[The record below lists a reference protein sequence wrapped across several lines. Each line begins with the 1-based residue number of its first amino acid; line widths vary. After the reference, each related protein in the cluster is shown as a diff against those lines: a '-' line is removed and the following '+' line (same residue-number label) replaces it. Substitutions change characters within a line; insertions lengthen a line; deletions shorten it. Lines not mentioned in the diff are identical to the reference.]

1 MADICPFCGLYP
13 YEDVNIGIGMQH
25 IAVNCCEYGDLL
37 IAQGVPFEEVRSKFA
52 AEHPGYARILQEPYR
67 FDKAIEIVAN
77 LLEMLMGETNSLCGS
92 NEDERGTS

>member
-52 AEHPGYARILQEPYR
+52 AENPSYAQILLEPYR
-67 FDKAIEIVAN
+67 LVRAMEGIAK
-77 LLEMLMGETNSLCGS
+77 LLDLLWKGEE
-92 NEDERGTS
+92 NEPC